1 MSQVLIANL
10 SILKKKVK
18 ASPRKVQSSIVL
30 MIQEVTELHSI
41 RPVTP
46 LQVRQGPN

>member
-1 MSQVLIANL
+1 MKFHFVHF
-10 SILKKKVK
+10 KKNVK
-18 ASPRKVQSSIVL
+18 ASHRKFQIRIVL

-46 LQVRQGPN
+46 LRVRQGPN